1 LQILTGK
8 GKNCQ
13 KRAKRI
19 KKSIFQKM
27 LTNKQIKL
35 INFLH
40 AKKGRSENQLFLV
53 EGEKGILE
61 LLQSD
66 LKIHFIILNETLM
79 HVDAF
84 QGTNTLFYYES
95 ENTIAK
101 LSTLVSNNFGVAVV
115 QMPSNECNIDVN
127 TFTVVLDGIRDPGN
141 LGTIIRICDWYGIS
155 QLVLSNDCTE
165 YYNPKTI
172 SSSMGSFL
180 RLQHQYV
187 DLEKWLST
195 YPKVCKIGA
204 LLDGENIHTYTFP
217 QSGFIVFGN
226 ESNGIRES
234 IRSQI
239 DQAVTIPR
247 FGSAESLNVGISCAV
262 FLDNLRRGAR

>member
-1 LQILTGK
+1 
-8 GKNCQ
+8 
-13 KRAKRI
+13 
-19 KKSIFQKM
+19 M

-61 LLQSD
+61 LLKSD
-66 LKIHFIILNETLM
+66 LEINFIILNESLM
-79 HVDAF
+79 NVDAF
-84 QGTNTLFYYES
+84 QDTGKLIYFES
-95 ENTIAK
+95 ENTVQK
-101 LSTLVSNNFGVAVV
+101 LSTLVSNNFGIAVV
-115 QMPSNECNIDVN
+115 QMPSNESKIDIS

-155 QLVLSNDCTE
+155 QVVLSNDCTD

-172 SSSMGSFL
+172 SASMGSFL
-180 RLQHQYV
+180 RINHQYV
-187 DLEKWLST
+187 HLEDWLSSF
-195 YPKVCKIGA
+195 PKVVKIGA

-217 QSGFIVFGN
+217 NSGFIVFGN

-239 DQAVTIPR
+239 DQAVTIPG
-247 FGSAESLNVGISCAV
+247 FGSAESLNVGVSCAV
-262 FLDNLRRGAR
+262 FLDNLRRGTN

>member
-1 LQILTGK
+1 
-8 GKNCQ
+8 
-13 KRAKRI
+13 
-19 KKSIFQKM
+19 M

-61 LLQSD
+61 LLKSD
-66 LKIHFIILNETLM
+66 LEINFIILNESLM
-79 HVDAF
+79 NVDAF
-84 QGTNTLFYYES
+84 QDIGKLIYFES
-95 ENTIAK
+95 ENTVQK
-101 LSTLVSNNFGVAVV
+101 LSTLVSNNFGIAVV
-115 QMPSNECNIDVN
+115 QMPSKESQIDIS

-155 QLVLSNDCTE
+155 QVVLSNDCTD

-172 SSSMGSFL
+172 SASMGSFL
-180 RLQHQYV
+180 RINHQYV
-187 DLEKWLST
+187 DLADWLSSF
-195 YPKVCKIGA
+195 PKVVKIGA
-204 LLDGENIHTYTFP
+204 LLDGENIHSFTFP
-217 QSGFIVFGN
+217 KSGFIVFGN

-239 DQAVTIPR
+239 DQAVTIPG
-247 FGSAESLNVGISCAV
+247 FGSAESLNVGVSCAV
-262 FLDNLRRGAR
+262 FLDNLRRGTN